1 MFNNVGHVRPAS
13 PINTKGEF
21 PHVMRPHDRVTHV
34 GRQNCLNEPVINT
47 AGHEGGM
54 GHRVHKEEILVVPG
68 GGATEKYAEG
78 LDRADRGIGGKG
90 RKRNRRGTAGC
101 SLILNKK
108 RGRRGKVIA
117 DPWSTMA
124 RREIWANSEHRLPE
138 ARAVRKRVL
147 KSNRRGEQ
155 VRWSTCS

>member
-1 MFNNVGHVRPAS
+1 MDRGPETMFNNVGHVRPAS

-101 SLILNKK
+101 SLTFKQKQILSSPF
-108 RGRRGKVIA
+108 
-117 DPWSTMA
+117 PWLQPTT
-124 RREIWANSEHRLPE
+124 RI
-138 ARAVRKRVL
+138 
-147 KSNRRGEQ
+147 
-155 VRWSTCS
+155 